1 MYGLMQR
8 TAVVAC
14 SWMLVGLASP
24 AGQSPVP
31 QPPPRPVPT
40 PLESTVAGVPMLDLN
55 DAVARQGEKAG
66 ADRTHTSPAG
76 AQLTVLTV
84 LEGLRGLPGGPLA
97 AFFGTTFSGAA
108 WSTDI
113 NGPHLGAW
121 VDTPAG
127 EDWFFHFQD
136 LDAYGRVVDLQPMRW
151 RDDGWPVMGVDTD
164 GGGLRGLVLV
174 SPGTRAEIATAGPH
188 ARRRHLR
195 RCASCF

>member
-1 MYGLMQR
+1 
-8 TAVVAC
+8 
-14 SWMLVGLASP
+14 
-24 AGQSPVP
+24 
-31 QPPPRPVPT
+31 
-40 PLESTVAGVPMLDLN
+40 MLDLN

-188 ARRRHLR
+188 ARRHHLR